1 MTEWGSWLVSQ
12 WLINWLVVILAKA
25 YDVNQP
31 PRHKDPVGSEKNWN
45 LKSSLENIQNKV
57 TLTSASL

>member
-31 PRHKDPVGSEKNWN
+31 PRHKDPVGSEKN
-45 LKSSLENIQNKV
+45 
-57 TLTSASL
+57 

>member
-1 MTEWGSWLVSQ
+1 MTEWGSWLVSK
-12 WLINWLVVILAKA
+12 WLINWLVVILTKA

-31 PRHKDPVGSEKNWN
+31 PRHEDPVGSEKNWN

-57 TLTSASL
+57 ILTSACL